1 MADCASTSKDEAA
14 EFESIFSPDDTSKLS
29 LTVETNT
36 SFTNKDLISVLNRVS
51 LSKIKPEAEFA
62 AKILANTLEKEYFK
76 PLYCFVSSLTDAFR
90 QCCDRAN
97 KVKSDNLRAIKL
109 EKEFSALRYDK
120 TSALYISWKQLV
132 ADTCGTNACQVEAE
146 AKIVYQQI
154 LQYFWSFVALK
165 FSATD
170 ASYDITGIGV
180 QKKTDCVDEAEK
192 QAIRHHAGWAVK
204 RARDGILSSSVPFSI
219 KRSKDDSTST
229 TVSKECLLNLLKR
242 MGTDHRQDSGKFL
255 FIINDTLLDFFIV
268 LHKEMEN
275 FFKSGIDKDTVI
287 HCLKYLSESK
297 DLRTEWRKVV
307 GDLSSDQE
315 EAGSVILLQR
325 ITSCNVCKVQTTNHS
340 GTAKS

>member
-14 EFESIFSPDDTSKLS
+14 EFELIFSPDDTDLVTDTSKLS

-62 AKILANTLEKEYFK
+62 AKIVANTLEKEYFK
-76 PLYCFVSSLTDAFR
+76 PLSCFVSSLTDAFR

-132 ADTCGTNACQVEAE
+132 ADKCGTNACQVEAE
-146 AKIVYQQI
+146 AKIVYQHI

-170 ASYDITGIGV
+170 ASSDITGIGI
-180 QKKTDCVDEAEK
+180 QMKTDCVDEAEK

-204 RARDGILSSSVPFSI
+204 RARDGILPSSVPFSI

-255 FIINDTLLDFFIV
+255 FIINDALLDFFIV

-275 FFKSGIDKDTVI
+275 FSN
-287 HCLKYLSESK
+287 L
-297 DLRTEWRKVV
+297 
-307 GDLSSDQE
+307 
-315 EAGSVILLQR
+315 ILIKIQ
-325 ITSCNVCKVQTTNHS
+325 
-340 GTAKS
+340 